1 MDEFYAFQKNS
12 QAIDEEM
19 PKMMSLALD
28 IY

>member
-19 PKMMSLALD
+19 SEMMSLALD